1 MKKRSSAKNIKVEK
15 LSKDAREEL
24 VKRYKNKYAEV
35 YDKRHSFRVYKIVGV
50 YTHGFI
56 VKNHFGSRHRIPF
69 EDVRGIYKRRP
80 ANQKTFLAFDEV
92 IKGVIN

>member
-1 MKKRSSAKNIKVEK
+1 MRGRKKLPELEK
-15 LSKDAREEL
+15 LKKKEREEL
-24 VKRYKNKYAEV
+24 IKQYKNRYVEV
-35 YDKRHSFRVYKIVGV
+35 YKNRQYRVYKIVGV

-80 ANQKTFLAFDEV
+80 ANQKTFLPFDEV